1 MALDRDN
8 NHSLQEYFPDPP
20 DGGDE
25 EFIDRAANPGRRSFL
40 KRTGVATVAAMTG
53 TATFLGVTL
62 PLQLTATRALASDE
76 SVDGKT
82 GLVVLND
89 RPLNAETP

>member
-1 MALDRDN
+1 MLDDTDTQQPDATRRGLLGGFAL
-8 NHSLQEYFPDPP
+8 
-20 DGGDE
+20 
-25 EFIDRAANPGRRSFL
+25 
-40 KRTGVATVAAMTG
+40 TG